1 MQNGRILPREGVAD
15 EARLNVEFGSRVIVV
30 SNLFIKRASPERE
43 ELKKFSS
50 YLATIDGPGHL
61 IIAGNL
67 FDLSNVGANSID
79 DIVADNS
86 DFFNA
91 IESLIVERG
100 FDLSLVP
107 GSKDSE
113 LVSLCDSSTKFYER
127 FQPNISTRFVLD
139 VQTATGPRQIV
150 VAADLGGIT
159 TEQED
164 DREILD
170 SIQKDRLFF
179 EFLPRIARKS
189 RWLDG
194 IEFIDNPSLASRF
207 VASRVFYRQALRYL
221 PFLLIPLLVSYL
233 IRIPLFLSVANIAH
247 LKNRVTTDSN
257 LIRLG
262 ALATAIDAVV
272 IFIIASLIIRRV
284 YASIIGSSLNDL
296 ATDSDPN
303 ATTRMAALESI
314 DDFTVGIVVGDSI
327 NAELTELFE
336 GFFASPGSVATTYH
350 ESRSRLGLPTVFQPH
365 LNCTWIEIQPG
376 AKIRV
381 RLYSQTEEAR
391 LRHLGERIARLGMH
405 DKNAGIRILAA
416 YPGGENYHK
425 VPDIERNSLA
435 RPRRLISL
443 AVFAVGV
450 IDLISTLAPPFHV
463 RLRLIT
469 EFLPISIP
477 VLANAIA
484 AMESIGLI
492 ALSSGLRRGQRSAFI
507 LTLALASTMVATNLI
522 KGADVEE
529 SILTLILTVS
539 LIASRRSFRAPTNR
553 ESLAKGLLRIPIFW
567 LLVALAATAT
577 LKVELSIFSRRSNL
591 SLPRTFEAVIQRMF
605 GIQSVPLP
613 HVINEFLTPS
623 LVVASLSLF
632 ALLVFRGFRP
642 VVEIGVSKYS
652 LSHRSNQNA
661 KEVVTK
667 YSSSTLD
674 YFALR
679 DDKVYF
685 FAYSCVI
692 AYAVIGT
699 VALVSPDPI
708 GPPATSKQAW
718 NSFRTFVAN
727 KGWNIAVLGAGE
739 EWLATYG
746 ASGLRS
752 IYIGDEA
759 VVEVEN
765 FTLAGNRNK
774 SMRQAVNRMRNH
786 GYSIKFANPAE
797 LDEVTQNQLLDVLTK
812 SRRGGVE
819 RGFSMTLGRFLDERD
834 DNLLLTICLGPTG
847 DVVGFCQW
855 VPAPGIEGFSLD
867 LMRRDLGEHPN
878 GLTDLMVVATI
889 EHLKDLGCKGLSLN
903 FATMRAI
910 IAGDGEDA
918 LSTRVERWFLKR
930 LSDTM
935 QIESLWRFNSKFSP
949 TWLPRYLVYE
959 SPDTLP
965 QVAIAIAR
973 AESFWELP
981 IIGKF
986 LTPKT

>member
-1 MQNGRILPREGVAD
+1 MPNRRILPREDVTD
-15 EARLNVEFGSRVIVV
+15 EARLEVEFGSRVIVV
-30 SNLFIKRASPERE
+30 SNLFIKRTAKERE
-43 ELKKFSS
+43 ELRKLSA
-50 YLATIDGPGHL
+50 YLATVDGPGHL
-61 IIAGNL
+61 IFAGNL
-67 FDLSNVGANSID
+67 FDLTDIGSSSID
-79 DIVADNS
+79 DIIRDNQ
-86 DFFNA
+86 DFFSS
-91 IESLIVERG
+91 IESLIHERG
-100 FDLSLVP
+100 FDLTIIP
-107 GSKDSE
+107 GNKDADLSSVCSSE
-113 LVSLCDSSTKFYER
+113 LNFIER
-127 FQPNISTRFVLD
+127 FQPIISPRARLD
-139 VQTATGPRQIV
+139 VRTASGIRQIV
-150 VAADLGGIT
+150 VASDIRGISID
-159 TEQED
+159 ED
-164 DREILD
+164 DIRVGD
-170 SIQKDRLFF
+170 SNQRDRLFL

-194 IEFIDNPSLASRF
+194 IEVIDNPNLATRF
-207 VASRVFYRQALRYL
+207 VASRIFYRQALRYL
-221 PFLLIPLLVSYL
+221 PFLLIPLVISYL
-233 IRIPLFLSVANIAH
+233 IRVPLFLSLANLAH
-247 LKNRVTTDSN
+247 LKNRVSTDSN

-262 ALATAIDAVV
+262 ALATAIDAIV
-272 IFIIASLIIRRV
+272 ILIIASLIIRKV
-284 YASIIGSSLNDL
+284 YSSIIGSPIGEVS
-296 ATDSDPN
+296 TDGDPN
-303 ATTRMAALESI
+303 ATIRMAALESI
-314 DDFTVGIVVGDSI
+314 NDFTVGIVVGESV
-327 NAELTELFE
+327 NAELTELLQ

-350 ESRSRLGLPTVFQPH
+350 EARSRFGLPTVFQPN

-391 LRHLGERIARLGMH
+391 LKHFGERVARFGLH

-416 YPGGENYHK
+416 YPGGENYHS
-425 VPDIERNSLA
+425 VPDIDRNSLT

-450 IDLISTLAPPFHV
+450 IDLISTLAPPLHV
-463 RLRLIT
+463 RLRLVT
-469 EFLPISIP
+469 EFLPLSIP

-507 LTLALASTMVATNLI
+507 LTLGLASTMIATNLI

-529 SILTLILTVS
+529 SILTLVLTVS
-539 LIASRRSFRAPTNR
+539 LVASRRSFKAPTNR
-553 ESLAKGLLRIPIFW
+553 ESLAKGLFRIPIFW
-567 LLVALAATAT
+567 LLVATAATAT
-577 LKVELSIFSRRSNL
+577 LKIELSIFSRRSNL

-605 GIQSVPLP
+605 GVHSIPLP
-613 HVINEFLTPS
+613 HLIDEFLTPS
-623 LVVASLSLF
+623 LAVISLSLF

-642 VVEIGVSKYS
+642 VVEIGVTKYS
-652 LSHRSNQNA
+652 LSHKSNQSA
-661 KEVVTK
+661 KEIVAK

-685 FAYSCVI
+685 FAYNCVI

-708 GPPATSKQAW
+708 GPGATSKQAW
-718 NSFRTFVAN
+718 NAFRSFASN
-727 KGWNIAVLGAGE
+727 KGWTIAILGAGE

-746 ASGLRS
+746 AGGLRS

-774 SMRQAVNRMRNH
+774 SLRQAVNRMRNY
-786 GYSIKFANPAE
+786 GYSIEFANPKD
-797 LDEVTQNQLLDVLTK
+797 LDEKTQSQLLEVLTK

-834 DNLLLTICLGPTG
+834 DNLLLTICLGPNG

-855 VPAPGIEGFSLD
+855 VPAPGINGYSLD

-889 EHLKDLGCKGLSLN
+889 EYIREAGFKGISLN

-910 IAGDGEDA
+910 IAGDSDDA

-935 QIESLWRFNSKFSP
+935 QIESLWRFNSKFNP

-959 SPDTLP
+959 APDTLP

-986 LTPKT
+986 LTPKA